1 MIRAASNSVSQ
12 MAVFPLQD
20 ILGLPTEHR
29 MNLPGTLGTG
39 NWSWR
44 FGWPMLGHEPAR
56 ILGVITAVSGRGPI
70 SLLRD
75 A

>member
-1 MIRAASNSVSQ
+1 
-12 MAVFPLQD
+12 
-20 ILGLPTEHR
+20 
-29 MNLPGTLGTG
+29 MNQPGTLGTG

-44 FGWPMLGHEPAR
+44 FSWPMLGHEPAR
-56 ILGVITAVSGRGPI
+56 VLGVITAVSGRGPI